1 MSSNNYKPRTI
12 KEMDEK
18 INISSKTL
26 KDDEDEL
33 EIIQQK
39 IAVKKISPIGL
50 NLKSK
55 WKRFG
60 ER

>member
-39 IAVKKISPIGL
+39 IAVEKISPIGL